1 MDTLLRH
8 WRTLQLIPP
17 SNRHPVSAS
26 QLRDRLAADGFEVHL
41 RTLQRDLQKLSSIFP
56 IVCKEGKP
64 LSWSW
69 SADAETFDIP
79 GMDTATALTFRMVEE
94 YLARVLPN
102 SCRTAL
108 AGHMKRARSILDA
121 LGDCS
126 VGSWPKKVKV
136 VPRVQPLLP
145 PELNEQVFE
154 VASEA
159 LMKDVRFK
167 GRYKGRHAA
176 REQEY
181 IVNPLGLIIAEPVV
195 YLVATLWDY
204 REPKDIRLL
213 ALHRFRDAELMDEK
227 ALMPDGFDLD
237 TYIASGALQFPFE
250 LGRTIRL
257 RALFHRDVAA
267 HLYESPLA
275 ADQTLTE
282 VDGEVM
288 LEATVLD
295 TSQLRWWLLGFGAAV
310 EVLKPRALRDE
321 LKKITTAMAARYNK
335 EGA

>member
-17 SNRHPVSAS
+17 SNRHPISAS
-26 QLRDRLAADGFEVHL
+26 QLRDRLAAEGYEVHL
-41 RTLQRDLQKLSSIFP
+41 RTLQRDLQKLSTVFP

-79 GMDTATALTFRMVEE
+79 GMDTSAALTFRLVEA
-94 YLARVLPN
+94 YLMRMLPH

-108 AGHMKRARSILDA
+108 AGHMKRARTILDA
-121 LGDCS
+121 LDDNS
-126 VGSWPKKVKV
+126 VSSWPRKVKM

-145 PELNEQVFE
+145 PDLDEQVFE

-159 LMKDVRFK
+159 LLREVRFK
-167 GRYKGRHAA
+167 GHYKARHADN
-176 REQEY
+176 EQEY
-181 IVNPLGLIIAEPVV
+181 IVNPLGLIFAEPVV
-195 YLVATLWDY
+195 YLVATLWNY
-204 REPKDIRLL
+204 RERKDIRLL
-213 ALHRFRDAELMDEK
+213 ALHRFRNAELLNDK
-227 ALMPDGFDLD
+227 ALTPDGFDLD
-237 TYIASGALQFPFE
+237 DYLASGALQFPFE
-250 LGRTIRL
+250 PGKNIKL
-257 RALFHRDVAA
+257 RARFNRDAAA

-275 ADQTLTE
+275 ADQKLTE
-282 VDGEVM
+282 VDDKVL

-310 EVLKPRALRDE
+310 EVLAPKGLRRE
-321 LKKITTAMAARYNK
+321 LSQVAKEMATLYTN
-335 EGA
+335 